1 MKLIIRIAGIGS
13 RLRKRSLS
21 RIATLLNEHA
31 AERRWRHRM
40 EAELAAGDAPAELI
54 DTTSPITRDDAE

>member
-1 MKLIIRIAGIGS
+1 MKLDVRIAGIGA

-31 AERRWRHRM
+31 AERRWRHRTD
-40 EAELAAGDAPAELI
+40 AELAAGDAPAELI
-54 DTTSPITRDDAE
+54 DSTSPIARDDAE